1 MFVESM
7 LSVARKRPVTIGDDA
22 PLIAAAKLPGIPHA
36 DLVVVCSCNEML
48 AGVITKTNVVRQISL
63 CQGSGCTT
71 ASSTVMTRTVI
82 LCHPGDLLHDVC

>member
-1 MFVESM
+1 
-7 LSVARKRPVTIGDDA
+7 
-22 PLIAAAKLPGIPHA
+22 
-36 DLVVVCSCNEML
+36 VVVCSCNKML
-48 AGVITKTNVVRQISL
+48 AGVITKTDVVRQISL